1 MNILLTSAGRRNYL
15 IQYFRNALQGGGEVI
30 AIDCSRSAPAL
41 QEADK
46 AHLVPP
52 VNDAGYVD
60 RVLAICDRY
69 AVSLLISLN
78 DLELPVLAREKER
91 FHEIGTV
98 PVVST
103 PPVIEACFDK
113 WATRTFL
120 AACGLSV
127 PESCLSLDAA
137 RARLREGCMSFP
149 LVVKPRWG
157 SASIGIEFV
166 EDEEALELSYRL
178 LVKRLRRTILS
189 EASSQDYGR
198 SILIQECLQ
207 GEEYGLDVVND
218 LKGNYATTFV
228 KRKLAMRAGETDRA
242 VTVQD
247 HSLHA
252 LGEHLG
258 RSLGHVGN
266 LDCDAFVTD
275 SGPYVLE
282 LNPRFGG
289 GYPFSHAAGANVP
302 AALIAWADGR
312 EPKPEWLRATPGI
325 VSAKCDRL
333 VMISE
338 EEDKMN

>member
-1 MNILLTSAGRRNYL
+1 MNVLLTCAGRRAYL
-15 IQYFRNALQGGGEVI
+15 VQYFRTALEERGQVF
-30 AIDCSRSAPAL
+30 AADATPSAAAM
-41 QEADK
+41 QVADG
-46 AHLVPP
+46 AFVVPTVHDP
-52 VNDAGYVD
+52 GYVD
-60 RVLAICDRY
+60 ALLALCKQRRVG
-69 AVSLLISLN
+69 LLIPLN
-78 DLELPVLAREKER
+78 DLELPILAAARAR
-91 FHEIGTV
+91 FEALGV
-98 PVVST
+98 MVMVSAT
-103 PPVIEACFDK
+103 DLIDICFDK
-113 WATRTFL
+113 WRTVSFL
-120 AACGLSV
+120 AKSGVAV
-127 PESCLSLDAA
+127 PRTYVSLESAQAA
-137 RARLREGCMSFP
+137 LVRECCSYP
-149 LVVKPRWG
+149 VVLKPRWG

-178 LVKRLRRTILS
+178 LAKRLRRTILS
-189 EASSQDYGR
+189 EASSQDYAR
-198 SILIQECLQ
+198 SILIQECLE

-247 HSLHA
+247 DSLRA

-266 LDCDAFVTD
+266 LDCDVFVTD

-312 EPKPEWLRATPGI
+312 EPKPEWLCATPGI
-325 VSAKCDRL
+325 ASAKCDRL

-338 EEDKMN
+338 RDEMS